1 MLSQNRDERN
11 NLTHPLSF
19 VVGANI
25 YISHGSFLH
34 PRNPALCVS
43 VTHIPIDYLSTI
55 ALHHRGALYVRLLIR
70 IRQHEIEG
78 GRAWKGMIEM
88 IAARAPTR
96 FQGLTTTPSL
106 LRFGDKP
113 SFLSANSK
121 HWSLSRPSLDC
132 SPLSSP
138 VCKRVKRCPSPLGGR
153 VSPIGS
159 VSVLYPQ
166 RSVVPGRAIL
176 TGLILYLLPFPP
188 SRSNYPE

>member
-1 MLSQNRDERN
+1 MKEIISLTPFLSNPVD
-11 NLTHPLSF
+11 
-19 VVGANI
+19 I
-25 YISHGSFLH
+25 YIPHRSFLH

-96 FQGLTTTPSL
+96 FQGLTTTPSF

-121 HWSLSRPSLDC
+121 HWSLSRPPSIVL
-132 SPLSSP
+132 PLP
-138 VCKRVKRCPSPLGGR
+138 PLFASVWNVVPLPCEGESDR
-153 VSPIGS
+153 ECIGS
-159 VSVLYPQ
+159 LP
-166 RSVVPGRAIL
+166 PTIGRARSCYIDRL
-176 TGLILYLLPFPP
+176 DFIPP
-188 SRSNYPE
+188 PPDPITLNNLSANYKR

>member
-1 MLSQNRDERN
+1 M
-11 NLTHPLSF
+11 
-19 VVGANI
+19 GANI

-121 HWSLSRPSLDC
+121 HWSLSRPPSIVL
-132 SPLSSP
+132 PLP
-138 VCKRVKRCPSPLGGR
+138 PLFA
-153 VSPIGS
+153 S
-159 VSVLYPQ
+159 VWNVVPLPPRGWVRSGVYRFSTPNDRSCQVVLYWPAGFYT
-166 RSVVPGRAIL
+166 S
-176 TGLILYLLPFPP
+176 P

>member
-1 MLSQNRDERN
+1 M
-11 NLTHPLSF
+11 
-19 VVGANI
+19 GANI

-138 VCKRVKRCPSPLGGR
+138 VCKRVKRCPSPLRGWVRSGVYR
-153 VSPIGS
+153 FSTPNDRSCQV
-159 VSVLYPQ
+159 VLYWPAGFYT
-166 RSVVPGRAIL
+166 SP
-176 TGLILYLLPFPP
+176 LPIQLPWIIYRRITNVNDIGP
-188 SRSNYPE
+188 N